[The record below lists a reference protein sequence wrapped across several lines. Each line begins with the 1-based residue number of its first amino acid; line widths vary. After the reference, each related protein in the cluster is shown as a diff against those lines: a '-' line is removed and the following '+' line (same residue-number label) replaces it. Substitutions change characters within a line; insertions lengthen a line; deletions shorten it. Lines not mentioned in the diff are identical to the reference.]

1 MDLTKM
7 KMSLGLYEK
16 IMQVARE
23 QKRKLRD
30 EKKSTQMA
38 KYTRLLNAMHMMP
51 RSHCT
56 GKHKGRTDRNADAY
70 WRRIDDIVYDYTDIS
85 PKTGKVTQTHHKI
98 NPRSVYELSVDEIKR
113 HLIDMPNFA
122 KTGIKIFDEILHEIV
137 EKDKSWI

>member
-16 IMQVARE
+16 IMQIVSKQR
-23 QKRKLRD
+23 QKLRD
-30 EKKSTQMA
+30 EKKITEAA
-38 KYTRLLNAMHMMP
+38 KYTRLFSAMYGMP

-56 GKHKGRTDRNADAY
+56 GKHKGRIDRRPGAY

-85 PKTGKVTQTHHKI
+85 PKTGNVTQAWHKI

-113 HLIDMPNFA
+113 HLIDMPNFG
-122 KTGIKIFDEILHEIV
+122 KTGIRIFDEILNEIV